1 MKRILLILTM
11 VSISVSAQM
20 SEKLKVDNQKK
31 SSQKQKSLKPSNTH
45 LSKSV
50 SFWSDDFSDP
60 STWVVDHDATACN
73 LDWEIGVGLT
83 GCPQMEDFMSTTA
96 NNGFAMVDSD
106 EYGGEEGGT
115 EVEDSWFT
123 TANPID
129 LSNASSAKIQFESY
143 YEKFN
148 SEQCF
153 LVIST
158 TNDDWPELTPNYDP
172 SSNPNVFDLFTNQE
186 SLTQGSTAQGSNPG
200 TYEVNISSVAA
211 NQPEVWIRFHWTG
224 TYGYSWFVDDVSIV
238 EMQPNDIS
246 LNYGYLSNVSSI
258 EYGRIPVSQVNDTLI
273 LGGEVLNAGS
283 NNQMDITI
291 QASISNSS
299 GNEILSITASQ
310 ESLES
315 DSLAYVEN
323 SSTGFAPLAVGTYT
337 LDVTASSAMDNSAG
351 EYFNDNTYSR
361 NFEITE
367 NLYSIDGFDVYE
379 NANANMS
386 GIGTTSWE
394 SDQDGLIIMNMYEI
408 VEETTT
414 SGLVAEI
421 ATNTQV
427 YSAGAEIVPFLL
439 SLDAWNEDDVYNR
452 LVEGDF
458 ISVNSW
464 NMEEGKIWLPF
475 DETVLNPGTYLA
487 CVELYSGNGAN
498 HVAILDDQTVA
509 QPWFASSIYMPSD
522 QTSYSNGIAC
532 AIRLGVDNYVAIEE
546 NGTDNKVS
554 VSPNPSTGVFTV
566 SSNSSDIKTIEVV
579 NILGELIDSRIID
592 GVLNE
597 TFDMTLFS
605 AGMYFVKSSNG
616 TSVSTQ
622 RVIIK

>member
-20 SEKLKVDNQKK
+20 TEKLKVDNQKK
-31 SSQKQKSLKPSNTH
+31 SIIKQKPFKPNNNH
-45 LSKSV
+45 LSKSEI
-50 SFWSDDFSDP
+50 FWSDDFSDP
-60 STWVVDHDATACN
+60 STWVIDHDATACN

-83 GCPQMEDFMSTTA
+83 GCPQMEVFASTTA

-106 EYGGEEGGT
+106 EYGGEEGGI

-123 TANPID
+123 TANPIN
-129 LSNASSAKIQFESY
+129 LSNASSAKIRFESY
-143 YEKFN
+143 YEKYN
-148 SEQCF
+148 NEQCF

-186 SLTQGSTAQGSNPG
+186 SLTQGSIAQGSNPG
-200 TYEVNISSVAA
+200 SYEVNISSVAA
-211 NQPEVWIRFHWTG
+211 NQESVWVRFHWTG
-224 TYGYSWFVDDVSIV
+224 TWGYTWFVDDVSIV

-273 LGGEVLNAGS
+273 LGGEVFNAGS

-337 LDVTASSAMDNSAG
+337 LDVTASSAMDNSSG

-379 NANANMS
+379 NANANLS

-408 VEETTT
+408 VEETTA

-439 SLDAWNEDDVYNR
+439 SFDAWNEDDVYNR

-458 ISVNSW
+458 ISVDSW

-498 HVAILDDQTVA
+498 NVAILDDQSVA
-509 QPWFASSIYMPSD
+509 QPWFASSIYMPSE

-532 AIRLGVDNYVAIEE
+532 AIRLGVDNYVSIEE
-546 NGTDNKVS
+546 NNLENMVS
-554 VSPNPSTGVFTV
+554 ISPNPSNGVFTV

-597 TFDMTLFS
+597 TFDMTSFS

-616 TSVSTQ
+616 TTESTQ

>member
-1 MKRILLILTM
+1 
-11 VSISVSAQM
+11 
-20 SEKLKVDNQKK
+20 
-31 SSQKQKSLKPSNTH
+31 
-45 LSKSV
+45 
-50 SFWSDDFSDP
+50 
-60 STWVVDHDATACN
+60 
-73 LDWEIGVGLT
+73 
-83 GCPQMEDFMSTTA
+83 
-96 NNGFAMVDSD
+96 
-106 EYGGEEGGT
+106 
-115 EVEDSWFT
+115 
-123 TANPID
+123 
-129 LSNASSAKIQFESY
+129 
-143 YEKFN
+143 
-148 SEQCF
+148 
-153 LVIST
+153 
-158 TNDDWPELTPNYDP
+158 
-172 SSNPNVFDLFTNQE
+172 
-186 SLTQGSTAQGSNPG
+186 
-200 TYEVNISSVAA
+200 
-211 NQPEVWIRFHWTG
+211 
-224 TYGYSWFVDDVSIV
+224 
-238 EMQPNDIS
+238 MQPNDIS

>member
-20 SEKLKVDNQKK
+20 TEKLKVVNQKK
-31 SSQKQKSLKPSNTH
+31 SFIKQKPFKPNNNH
-45 LSKSV
+45 LSKSEI
-50 SFWSDDFSDP
+50 FWSDDFSDP
-60 STWVVDHDATACN
+60 STWVIDHDATACN

-83 GCPQMEDFMSTTA
+83 GCPQMEDFASTTA

-123 TANPID
+123 TASPIN
-129 LSNASSAKIQFESY
+129 LSNASSAKIRFESY

-148 SEQCF
+148 NEQCF

-186 SLTQGSTAQGSNPG
+186 SLTQGSIAQGSNPG

-211 NQPEVWIRFHWTG
+211 NQESVWVRFHWTG
-224 TYGYSWFVDDVSIV
+224 TWGYTWFVDDVSIV

-273 LGGEVLNAGS
+273 LGGEVFNAGS

-337 LDVTASSAMDNSAG
+337 LDVTASSAMDNSSG

-379 NANANMS
+379 NANANLS
-386 GIGTTSWE
+386 GIGTASWE

-408 VEETTT
+408 IEETTA

-439 SLDAWNEDDVYNR
+439 
-452 LVEGDF
+452 
-458 ISVNSW
+458 
-464 NMEEGKIWLPF
+464 
-475 DETVLNPGTYLA
+475 
-487 CVELYSGNGAN
+487 
-498 HVAILDDQTVA
+498 
-509 QPWFASSIYMPSD
+509 
-522 QTSYSNGIAC
+522 
-532 AIRLGVDNYVAIEE
+532 
-546 NGTDNKVS
+546 
-554 VSPNPSTGVFTV
+554 
-566 SSNSSDIKTIEVV
+566 
-579 NILGELIDSRIID
+579 
-592 GVLNE
+592 
-597 TFDMTLFS
+597 
-605 AGMYFVKSSNG
+605 
-616 TSVSTQ
+616 
-622 RVIIK
+622 

>member
-1 MKRILLILTM
+1 M

>member
-20 SEKLKVDNQKK
+20 TEKLKVDNQKK
-31 SSQKQKSLKPSNTH
+31 SIIKQKPFKPNNNH
-45 LSKSV
+45 LSKSEI
-50 SFWSDDFSDP
+50 FWSDDFSDP
-60 STWVVDHDATACN
+60 STWVIDHDATACN

-83 GCPQMEDFMSTTA
+83 GCPQMEVFASTTA

-106 EYGGEEGGT
+106 EYGGEEGGI

-123 TANPID
+123 TANPIN
-129 LSNASSAKIQFESY
+129 LSNASSAKIRFESY
-143 YEKFN
+143 YEKYN
-148 SEQCF
+148 NEQCF

-186 SLTQGSTAQGSNPG
+186 SLTQGSIAQGSNPG
-200 TYEVNISSVAA
+200 SYEVNISSVAA
-211 NQPEVWIRFHWTG
+211 NQESVWVRFHWTG
-224 TYGYSWFVDDVSIV
+224 TWGYTWFVDDVSIV

-273 LGGEVLNAGS
+273 LGGEVFNAGS

-337 LDVTASSAMDNSAG
+337 LDVTASSAMDNSSG

-379 NANANMS
+379 NANANLS

-408 VEETTT
+408 VEETTA

-439 SLDAWNEDDVYNR
+439 SFDAWNEDDVYNR

-458 ISVNSW
+458 ISVDSW

-498 HVAILDDQTVA
+498 NVAILDDQSVA
-509 QPWFASSIYMPSD
+509 QPWFASSIYMPSE

-532 AIRLGVDNYVAIEE
+532 AIRLGVDNYVSIEE
-546 NGTDNKVS
+546 NNLENMVS
-554 VSPNPSTGVFTV
+554 ISPNPSNGVF
-566 SSNSSDIKTIEVV
+566 
-579 NILGELIDSRIID
+579 
-592 GVLNE
+592 
-597 TFDMTLFS
+597 
-605 AGMYFVKSSNG
+605 
-616 TSVSTQ
+616 
-622 RVIIK
+622 